1 MSTSSL
7 PILNFIIQLG
17 FVLRWLITYLLP
29 LPFVAAN
36 HVFKLLIFFFP
47 GYVHGKNIDNENQL
61 LEDISPTT
69 KSVRDSKT
77 LLTEM
82 SKSLKRADIISV

>member
-1 MSTSSL
+1 MSKCSL

-36 HVFKLLIFFFP
+36 HVCKLLIFFFP

>member
-1 MSTSSL
+1 MS
-7 PILNFIIQLG
+7 LN
-17 FVLRWLITYLLP
+17 YL
-29 LPFVAAN
+29 F
-36 HVFKLLIFFFP
+36 FFFP

>member
-1 MSTSSL
+1 M
-7 PILNFIIQLG
+7 FIAL
-17 FVLRWLITYLLP
+17 T
-29 LPFVAAN
+29 FVAAN
-36 HVFKLLIFFFP
+36 HVFKLLLGFFP
-47 GYVHGKNIDNENQL
+47 GYVHGKNIENENQL
-61 LEDISPTT
+61 LEDISPTS

>member
-1 MSTSSL
+1 MS
-7 PILNFIIQLG
+7 LN
-17 FVLRWLITYLLP
+17 YL
-29 LPFVAAN
+29 
-36 HVFKLLIFFFP
+36 FFFP

-82 SKSLKRADIISV
+82 SKLLKRADIISV

>member
-1 MSTSSL
+1 MSKCSL

-29 LPFVAAN
+29 FVAAN
-36 HVFKLLIFFFP
+36 HVCKLLIFFFP

>member
-1 MSTSSL
+1 MSTCSL

-29 LPFVAAN
+29 FVSAN
-36 HVFKLLIFFFP
+36 HVCKLLFFFP